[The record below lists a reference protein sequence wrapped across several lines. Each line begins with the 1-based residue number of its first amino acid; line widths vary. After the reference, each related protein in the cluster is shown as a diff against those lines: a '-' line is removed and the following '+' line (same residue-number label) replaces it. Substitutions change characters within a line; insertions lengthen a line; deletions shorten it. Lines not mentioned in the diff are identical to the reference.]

1 MGTNPVSAM
10 VVFIDGRPAKNEY
23 RKYKIKTVQ
32 GPDDYASMREVI
44 YRRYSR
50 VLKEGLPFPDLI
62 LIDGGKGQVD
72 VAKDVLANQLESI
85 FL

>member
-1 MGTNPVSAM
+1 M

-50 VLKEGLPFPDLI
+50 VLKKACLFLI
-62 LIDGGKGQVD
+62 
-72 VAKDVLANQLESI
+72 
-85 FL
+85 